1 MTMSSLSPPSVP
13 QTSLIPEAEMKKTH
27 SGLAKAM
34 EDFLVELKSRQEQ
47 QRVEDEE
54 AAKMKKI
61 REEQVLQW
69 WA

>member
-1 MTMSSLSPPSVP
+1 
-13 QTSLIPEAEMKKTH
+13 MKKVH

-47 QRVEDEE
+47 QRVEEEE

-61 REEQVLQW
+61 REEQVPQRLGR
-69 WA
+69 